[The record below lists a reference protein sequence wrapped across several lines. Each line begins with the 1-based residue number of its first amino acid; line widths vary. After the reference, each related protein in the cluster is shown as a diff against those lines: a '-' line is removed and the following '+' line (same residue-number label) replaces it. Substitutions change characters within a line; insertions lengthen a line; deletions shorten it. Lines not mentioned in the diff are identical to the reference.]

1 VGTVS
6 VAEEDSGQ
14 ATPAAALPLDTTVGH
29 LLRRAQQV
37 HTSLWGREFNGDL
50 TGPQYA
56 LLSALTEE
64 AAVDQRSAG
73 RLASLDKSTAADVVA
88 RLQRNGWLGR
98 DRDPADAR
106 RNLLSLTTPARAA
119 LGQITP
125 RAADIQ
131 RQLLEPLALRDRE
144 WFTRTLA
151 RVAYEGQTP
160 SEPADGSQGRAL
172 PLSTTPGH
180 LIRRSERLHGLH
192 WSRRVGATLTP
203 SQYGMLSALAWHA
216 PIDQGRAGDLAS
228 LDKSS
233 TADIIARLTR
243 RGLVTSTPDERDRR
257 RKLLVLTPAARTVL
271 DEVTPAVAIV
281 QRDLTAPL
289 AEQETQ
295 RLVEL
300 LHVVAYR

>member
-1 VGTVS
+1 VS
-6 VAEEDSGQ
+6 VAAEEPGQ
-14 ATPAAALPLDTTVGH
+14 PTSAATALPLDTTMGH

-56 LLSALTEE
+56 LLSVLTEH

-88 RLQRNGWLGR
+88 RLHRNGWLAR
-98 DRDPADAR
+98 EKDPTDGR

-119 LGQITP
+119 LQQITP

-131 RQLLEPLALRDRE
+131 RQLLEPLTPADRE
-144 WFTRTLA
+144 WFTETLA
-151 RVAYEGQTP
+151 RVAYGGVPPAVEPEP
-160 SEPADGSQGRAL
+160 SSSRAL
-172 PLSTTPGH
+172 PLPSTPGH
-180 LIRRSERLHGLH
+180 LIRRSEQLHGVH
-192 WSRRVGATLTP
+192 WARRVGSTLTP
-203 SQYGMLSALAWHA
+203 SQYGMLSALAWNA
-216 PIDQGRAGDLAS
+216 PIEQGAAGDLAS

-233 TADIIARLTR
+233 TADIIARLSR
-243 RGLVTSTPDERDRR
+243 RGLVASTPDERDRR
-257 RKLLVLTPAARTVL
+257 RKLLVLTPHARTIL
-271 DEVTPAVAIV
+271 DEVTPAVTIV

-289 AEQETQ
+289 EEQEAR